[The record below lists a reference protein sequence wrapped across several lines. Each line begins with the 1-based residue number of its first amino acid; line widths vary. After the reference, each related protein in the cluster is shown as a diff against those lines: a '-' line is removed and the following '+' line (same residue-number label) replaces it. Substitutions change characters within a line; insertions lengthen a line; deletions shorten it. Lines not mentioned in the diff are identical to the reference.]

1 MPCREEGAV
10 VDGAVL
16 AFFDKHAQALPIY
29 EKLEKS
35 VYEKVPG
42 VTVKVQK
49 SQISFYNR
57 HLFACAWFARV
68 RKKQDCPDV
77 YLVVTIGLGHRLDS
91 PRVDLAAEPY
101 PNRWT
106 HHVLLAAPDEVDD
119 ELMAWICEAAAFS
132 DSKR

>member
-1 MPCREEGAV
+1 M
-10 VDGAVL
+10 DGAVL

-57 HLFACAWFARV
+57 HLFACASFARV

-106 HHVLLAAPDEVDD
+106 HHVLLTREEELDG
-119 ELMAWICEAAAFS
+119 ELMGWLEEAWRFAQE
-132 DSKR
+132 K